1 MTEDAERD
9 GRSGAAADTATSATL
24 SLDAVLEVLADR
36 TRRFALYSLSESA
49 GGVTD
54 LRRLVEEVVTLE
66 AATGDVA
73 VRRDRYVEVA
83 TDLYHWHLPV
93 LADVGVV
100 DFDGRHETI
109 RYVGHPRL
117 ETWLDRL
124 RRTELAR

>member
-1 MTEDAERD
+1 MTEEAERD
-9 GRSGAAADTATSATL
+9 GRPGPAAGTDSSATL
-24 SLDAVLEVLADR
+24 SFDTVLEVLANR
-36 TRRFALYSLSESA
+36 TRRFALYSLTESA
-49 GGVTD
+49 DGVTD

-73 VRRDRYVEVA
+73 VRRDRYLEVA

-100 DFDGRHETI
+100 DCDGRHETI

-117 ETWLDRL
+117 ESWLDRI
-124 RRTELAR
+124 RREELGR